1 MKQVFKQQVCNELEV
16 PLMVEAANEKN
27 ILLQSELKELSRKL
41 NETEEELARQMERQQ
56 RLGDITD
63 NYLMLHYLN
72 KNIQECRTSKSVWE
86 TYLHNIGDRGFR
98 YTNAAVFLPD
108 KRGEFQVRLHLDAQS
123 KEVIKKPLGDEI
135 KQEHFRSAIADKEVR
150 LSGDNLSVAVPM
162 INNRGSVLALL
173 YAEKE
178 RGIFF
183 EDIQLLE
190 VYVQQ
195 TIATIENIILNERLI
210 HYQELLG
217 KQMDQF
223 VMLHYIAQEINASKD
238 YDDLMERYLKTLSS
252 PMGFSFKSGMI
263 YVCDERQI
271 QLAELCEDK
280 LLIREIAEIED
291 DLVKEALKKKCT
303 VLDETRRRLAMPL
316 GLVGKSDAVV
326 LVDNVAAI
334 QPDQVQVLETFAAQ
348 TSATLQNTR
357 LNMDLKYLS
366 QHDPLTKLHNRFF
379 FEKEIR
385 RVEKEQLFPAGLII
399 CDLDGLKAVNDN
411 LGHDVGDGLL
421 CEAAN
426 LIAAAVPEGMA
437 ARIGGDEFAIVVPQ
451 TESGE
456 IKAIMQRIVDK
467 MLAYNSDG
475 PKIPVWISLGFA
487 ASESPIAMATLI
499 KAADQRMYADKL
511 ENGDRRREEI
521 MRAVRA
527 IQRNERSD

>member
-1 MKQVFKQQVCNELEV
+1 MLET
-16 PLMVEAANEKN
+16 ADEKN
-27 ILLQSELKELSRKL
+27 MLLKAELRELSRKL
-41 NETEEELARQMERQQ
+41 SETEEELARQMERQQ

-72 KNIQECRTSKSVWE
+72 KNIQECRTSKSVWQ

-108 KRGEFQVRLHLDAQS
+108 KRGEFQVKLCLDAQNN
-123 KEVIKKPLGDEI
+123 EMIRLPLGDEI
-135 KQEHFRSAIADKEVR
+135 QRDHLRQAITDKAVR

-162 INNRGSVLALL
+162 INNRGTVMALL

-195 TIATIENIILNERLI
+195 TIATIENIILNERLT

-223 VMLHYIAQEINASKD
+223 VMLHYIAQEINAAKD

-252 PMGFSFKSGMI
+252 PMGFSFQSGMI

-271 QLAELCEDK
+271 QRAELCEDR
-280 LLIREIAEIED
+280 LLISEIALIED
-291 DLVKEALKKKCT
+291 ELVKSALEKKCT

-326 LVDNVAAI
+326 LVDNAAAI

-385 RVEKEQLFPAGLII
+385 RVEKEGLFPAGLIM
-399 CDLDGLKAVNDN
+399 CDLDGLKAVNDK
-411 LGHDVGDGLL
+411 LGHDVGDELL
-421 CEAAN
+421 CEAAQ
-426 LIAAAVPEGMA
+426 LISAAVPGGMA

-451 TESGE
+451 ADGDE
-456 IKAIMQRIVDK
+456 IKAIMQRIIAK
-467 MLAYNSDG
+467 MLEYNGKS

-487 ASESPIAMATLI
+487 ASERPIAMAALI

-521 MRAVRA
+521 MRAVFE
-527 IQRNERSD
+527 IQRDENCD